1 MRAGARRA
9 IKGFSGCLECW
20 SWRSGGLA
28 QSSRLPQAKIGGG
41 EKGGDLLDNGLK
53 RVFSA
58 LHMHLL
64 KREVDTLGDSRG

>member
-1 MRAGARRA
+1 
-9 IKGFSGCLECW
+9 
-20 SWRSGGLA
+20 LA
-28 QSSRLPQAKIGGG
+28 QGSRLPQAKIGGG